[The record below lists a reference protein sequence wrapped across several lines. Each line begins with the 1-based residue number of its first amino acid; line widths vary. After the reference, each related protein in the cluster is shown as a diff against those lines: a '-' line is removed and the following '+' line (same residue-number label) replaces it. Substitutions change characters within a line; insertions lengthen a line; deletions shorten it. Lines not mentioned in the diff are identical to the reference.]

1 MSVRNGIWKGLLALL
16 ALYSFMFK
24 CDINCTKMVLGLG
37 NWGKSDPIS
46 AVRVPLSS
54 AIHSGLLGKHV
65 KNSFASKLS
74 KNLQLSSSKM
84 GTKFSAK
91 SAILFHVILLVL
103 VFKTKAGSIVVYW
116 GQDGREGT
124 LTSTCASRKYDIV
137 NIAFLSIFGNGRKP
151 QINLAGH
158 CDPSSNGCQ
167 KVSNDIRNCQNQ
179 GIKVMLS
186 IGGGTSGYTLTSDA
200 EARGVAEYLWN
211 NFLGGRSNS
220 RPLGDAVLNGIDFDI
235 EGGKLHYV
243 ALATRL
249 SELSRGGRKVYLTA
263 APQCPFPDDWLD
275 DALATGLF
283 DYVYIQFYNN
293 RPCEF
298 NANNPKKFKDS
309 WSQWTSSV
317 PAQKFFVGLPASQQA
332 AGSGYVGTDLLK
344 SQVLPFVKGSSKYG
358 GVMLWNKYHDDRNG
372 YSSQIRSSV

>member
-1 MSVRNGIWKGLLALL
+1 MTVNSNHGQIATAIIDSINSQLYKRLLLQ
-16 ALYSFMFK
+16 
-24 CDINCTKMVLGLG
+24 N
-37 NWGKSDPIS
+37 P
-46 AVRVPLSS
+46 
-54 AIHSGLLGKHV
+54 
-65 KNSFASKLS
+65 FASKLS
-74 KNLQLSSSKM
+74 KNLQLNSSKM
-84 GTKFSAK
+84 ATEFSAK
-91 SAILFHVILLVL
+91 SAFLLLGILLNL
-103 VFKTKAGSIVVYW
+103 AFKTKAGSIVIYW

-124 LTSTCASRKYDIV
+124 LTSTCASRKYGIV
-137 NIAFLSIFGNGRKP
+137 NIAFLSIFGNGKKP

-179 GIKVMLS
+179 GVKVMLS

-220 RPLGDAVLNGIDFDI
+220 RPLGDAILDGIDFDI
-235 EGGKLHYV
+235 EGGELHYV

-275 DALATGLF
+275 GALATGLF

-293 RPCEF
+293 RPCEY
-298 NANNPKKFKDS
+298 NTNNPKKFKDS
-309 WSQWTSSV
+309 WNQWTSSV

-332 AGSGYVGTDLLK
+332 AGSGYVGANILK

-372 YSSQIRSSV
+372 YSSQIRDSV